1 MFLIAEIHAVAPHL
15 LRLMGGGEIL
25 RQLHQRQH
33 GRGHGLQI
41 LHARLADRQQRT
53 DLIQL
58 VLAPLA
64 YRLSPGLPGPVAAL
78 DDAHPLPEGGLQPAM
93 ASQPS
98 CAAVS

>member
-15 LRLMGGGEIL
+15 LRLIGGGEIL

-33 GRGHGLQI
+33 SRGHGLQI
-41 LHARLADRQQRT
+41 LQLLALADRQQRT

-64 YRLSPGLPGPVAAL
+64 YRLRLLLGPARSP
-78 DDAHPLPEGGLQPAM
+78 
-93 ASQPS
+93 
-98 CAAVS
+98 